1 MEEDEGDKE
10 DPADTSQVVK
20 SDDVTFLKRL
30 EKNLL
35 VLQLGGIQ
43 DIKKVLSFTTHYYHI
58 VYCSVCVLDTFSLWS
73 GTTHARCSH

>member
-1 MEEDEGDKE
+1 VYTLFVQILRVRVMEEDEGDKE
-10 DPADTSQVVK
+10 EPADTSQVVK

-43 DIKKVLSFTTHYYHI
+43 DIKKVPLQYIT
-58 VYCSVCVLDTFSLWS
+58 
-73 GTTHARCSH
+73 R